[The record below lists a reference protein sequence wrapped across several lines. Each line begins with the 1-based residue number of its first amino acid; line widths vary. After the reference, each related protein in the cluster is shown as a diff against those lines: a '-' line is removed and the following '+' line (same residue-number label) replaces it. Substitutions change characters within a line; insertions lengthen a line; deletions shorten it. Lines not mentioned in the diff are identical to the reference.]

1 MRVLEASEIICGEL
15 INTPA
20 IGSFEGFATKVEDV
34 KRGVLFFA
42 LDSDDIDTALEKG
55 AFGVVFDSS
64 IQMRNVEIAWIKVDN
79 IQSCISRL
87 VRYLLISKKIEII
100 LLDEIQYIIAKQ
112 IIRAKEVLFFDEYRG
127 GFISASNSINNS
139 MRFSVCELLDEIVQ
153 QNPTKIITSL
163 EGIADLSI
171 EEYTTCANPQHLPFD
186 IITPHQIFESKF
198 YHKISAYQIPLP
210 AVFLPELAAVVEQL
224 CLREGEEIAFDM
236 SDFAPIEKLLPIA
249 LSPEA
254 RILPL
259 GKSNKVVISTN
270 SVDIFLRYVRYLKE
284 NARYGELAFFV
295 PRILDD
301 KGKEVFT
308 PIHCGEDSSEYGGES
323 SALQSHCRVGFC
335 VEYDMGGAQSE
346 VASQNLHDKKSEDK
360 QNNAQ
365 NNASD
370 KLEAIC
376 YDSSNELPKLL
387 KLSRFNFALVLGIS
401 TEGLIFVLNEASK
414 DTSPVLF

>member
-42 LDSDDIDTALEKG
+42 LDSDDIDIALQKG
-55 AFGVVFDSS
+55 AFGVVFDSP
-64 IQMRNVEIAWIKVDN
+64 IQMHNVEIAWIKVDN

-100 LLDEIQYIIAKQ
+100 LLSEVQYAIAKQ
-112 IIRAKEVLFFDEYRG
+112 IIRAKEVLFFDEYKG
-127 GFISASNSINNS
+127 GFISANNSINSS

-171 EEYTTCANPQHLPFD
+171 EEYTTCVNPAHLPFD

-210 AVFLPELAAVVEQL
+210 AVFLPELAAVVEQI

-259 GKSNKVVISTN
+259 GKSNKVAISTN

-301 KGKEVFT
+301 KSKEVFA
-308 PIHCGEDSSEYGGES
+308 PIPCDSSEYGGES
-323 SALQSHCRVGFC
+323 SALQSYCKVGFC
-335 VEYDMGGAQSE
+335 VEYDRGEERGE
-346 VASQNLHDKKSEDK
+346 VASENLQDNVSGGNK
-360 QNNAQ
+360 QNNV
-365 NNASD
+365 SD